1 MIGAVTSR
9 IDGWRARRAVAAFF
23 RLPYAERVASIQ
35 ETYAHRNMKPSF
47 DRYFAGPDR
56 VGAHPQPFYDLILA
70 YAGALRTSAILQV
83 GCFTALES
91 RWLVYRG
98 CAAHIVASDYDEARL
113 AYLGE
118 RFAGTP
124 YERIER
130 RRLDLEDASTRDLDG
145 IDLVVCS
152 AVLSN
157 IQPEGLERFLA
168 AVAASGVRALILS
181 DVYTQRSLSRRQ
193 LHSEPGALD
202 RNWFHPYPALAARHG
217 LDAFFL
223 PDFTPSSFVAAR
235 GIFVLH
241 QALPEALHGDVAA
254 AAMRSYLARQDAI
267 WADLEAQLP
276 GAPREAAV
284 V

>member
-35 ETYAHRNMKPSF
+35 ETYCHRNMKASF

-56 VGAHPQPFYDLILA
+56 VAVHPQPFYDLILA
-70 YAGALRTSAILQV
+70 YADLLRPEAILQA

-91 RWLVYRG
+91 RWLVHRG
-98 CAAHIVASDYDEARL
+98 CAARIVASDYDEGRL
-113 AYLGE
+113 AYLGD
-118 RFAGTP
+118 RFAGTQ

-130 RRLDLEDASTRDLDG
+130 HRLDLETATVRDFDG
-145 IDLVVCS
+145 IGLVVCS

-168 AVAASGVRALILS
+168 AIAASEVRALILS

-193 LHSEPGALD
+193 PRSEPSALD
-202 RNWFHPYPALAARHG
+202 RNWFHPYLALAARHG
-217 LDAFFL
+217 LGALFL
-223 PDFTPSSFVAAR
+223 PDFTASSFVAAR

-241 QALPEALHGDVAA
+241 RAVPDSLHGAA
-254 AAMRSYLARQDAI
+254 AAAAARSYLARQHAV
-267 WADLEAQLP
+267 WVDLEAQLP
-276 GAPREAAV
+276 GAAREAAA
-284 V
+284 